1 VARRARRDTMRREV
15 GYCEKLRRRGRLR
28 KLEEE
33 ICSAAKRKSP
43 KRAETRGGLELERVV
58 SCRSRDHRWRT
69 KLDFGSGESF
79 DDLHRSTAFRAAIK
93 VRGVFGGGIVLF
105 SLRLWC

>member
-1 VARRARRDTMRREV
+1 MAQRARRDTVRREV
-15 GYCEKLRRRGRLR
+15 GYCEKLPRRGWLR
-28 KLEEE
+28 KWEEE
-33 ICSAAKRKSP
+33 ICSAAKRKSRE
-43 KRAETRGGLELERVV
+43 RAETRGGLGLERVV

-69 KLDFGSGESF
+69 KLDFGSGEPL
-79 DDLHRSTAFRAAIK
+79 DDLHRSTAFRAGIK

>member
-1 VARRARRDTMRREV
+1 MQIQSGEGGLWRRAETVAQRARRDTMRPEI
-15 GYCEKLRRRGRLR
+15 GYCEKVPRRGWLG

-43 KRAETRGGLELERVV
+43 ERAETRGGFELERVV
-58 SCRSRDHRWRT
+58 SCRSHDHWWRT

-79 DDLHRSTAFRAAIK
+79 DDLH
-93 VRGVFGGGIVLF
+93 
-105 SLRLWC
+105 

>member
-1 VARRARRDTMRREV
+1 MQIQSGEGGLWRCAETVAQRARCDSMRPEV
-15 GYCEKLRRRGRLR
+15 DYGEKVPRRGWLR

-43 KRAETRGGLELERVV
+43 ERAETRGGLELERVV

-69 KLDFGSGESF
+69 KLDFGSGIVVLENMENE
-79 DDLHRSTAFRAAIK
+79 AFA
-93 VRGVFGGGIVLF
+93 
-105 SLRLWC
+105 